1 MGKPALTRGL
11 AATHIHT
18 ATTGGD
24 TMAITLKR
32 QLTDDEKKLI
42 LKQHG
47 RVCFATGHTIP
58 DGESLHF
65 DHIRAFASGG
75 LSELSNIAP
84 MCETH
89 NKEKGQLSLED
100 FRVKLRLKEFFA
112 KGDALTL
119 NDLLEYL
126 EARGEVKEFGTSVAV
141 HTDDKRVTVESPSIT
156 LDSELYTCPTTGWQ
170 YFYAM
175 LPVALIDSDDDEDTQ
190 IGLQPRYLINDKVFE
205 LYRHFQRHPVLQP
218 SIGRVH
224 NNRIVL
230 FDGQHKIAA
239 LLWNNRRSFECK
251 IYLNPELRLLNETNI
266 SAHDKFAQT
275 RFFSSIMVD
284 KLGAQF
290 GADFLLYKNL
300 ENNEPKSEAGFMQ
313 YLARD
318 PERALTTADRNKR
331 FRSFLYDSVLR
342 DEANRATKFVS
353 NGNRG
358 TDEKPLTIDMIS
370 KSLFANFLFM
380 EPVEDNM
387 TTDAYK
393 RDKEIANNV
402 ALMNMLHDLALSF
415 WNPQASQ
422 SDTNQIRLERMFRS
436 KAIMA
441 WSELL
446 RDAVCGKL
454 DLEDAEERARPFY
467 RDLTTDQ
474 LDHVIKNA
482 VERLVNWKG
491 WKAPREDPID
501 RVLADNKSA
510 VKDWFRTHGLTTG
523 YLMGASE

>member
-1 MGKPALTRGL
+1 MT
-11 AATHIHT
+11 
-18 ATTGGD
+18 
-24 TMAITLKR
+24 ITLKR
-32 QLTDDEKKLI
+32 QLTDDEKQVI
-42 LKQHG
+42 LAQNG
-47 RVCFATGHTIP
+47 RICFATGHSIAE
-58 DGESLHF
+58 GESLHF
-65 DHIRAFASGG
+65 DHIHAFASGG

-100 FRVKLRLKEFFA
+100 FRVKLRLREFFA
-112 KGDALTL
+112 QGDALTL
-119 NDLLEYL
+119 NHLLEYL
-126 EARGEVKEFGTSVAV
+126 KGRGEVDAFGASVVV
-141 HTDDKRVTVESPSIT
+141 HADDKEVTVESASGT
-156 LDSELYTCPTTGWQ
+156 LRSNLYRCPTTTWQ

-175 LPVALIDSDDDEDTQ
+175 LPVALIDSDDDEDTK
-190 IGLQPRYLINDKVFE
+190 IGLQPRYLIPDKVFD

-218 SIGRVH
+218 SIGRVR

-251 IYLNPELRLLNETNI
+251 IYISPEVRLLNETNI

-290 GADFLLYKNL
+290 GAEILGYKNL
-300 ENNEPKSEAGFMQ
+300 DNDEPKSEAGFMR

-342 DEANRATKFVS
+342 DEGNRAAKYVS

-370 KSLFANFLFM
+370 KSLFTNFLFS

-387 TTDAYK
+387 ATDAYK
-393 RDKEIANNV
+393 RESEIANNV
-402 ALMNMLHDLALSF
+402 ALMNMLHDLALGS
-415 WNPQASQ
+415 WNPKASQ
-422 SDTNQIRLERMFRS
+422 NDTNQNRLERMFRS

-454 DLEDAEERARPFY
+454 DLEDAEDRARPFY
-467 RDLTTDQ
+467 RDLTQDQ
-474 LDHVIKNA
+474 LDRVIKGA

-510 VKDWFRTHGLTTG
+510 VKEWLKTHGLTTG